1 MAIGS
6 SRRTSARWGSTE
18 TVAAFVLALS
28 GGVASGKSAVTEQ
41 LRALGA
47 VILDADQISREVVA
61 PGTPGLAAIRERFG
75 FTVLNAD
82 GTLDRRAMRE
92 HIFADAEAR
101 RALEAIV
108 HPRVRDALRSGAAA
122 VDQGIVVLAI
132 PLLVESGH
140 YDWVD
145 RTVMVDARTATQQA
159 RLMFR
164 DRVDAELALK
174 MIAAQAPR
182 SKRLAIADEVIANDD
197 TLDELH
203 QRVDAAWSSWRNLTR
218 TR

>member
-1 MAIGS
+1 
-6 SRRTSARWGSTE
+6 
-18 TVAAFVLALS
+18 VAAFVLALS
-28 GGVASGKSAVTEQ
+28 GGVASGKSAVTDR
-41 LRALGA
+41 LRELGA
-47 VILDADQISREVVA
+47 VILDADQISRAVVA
-61 PGTPGLAAIRERFG
+61 PGTSGLAAVREHFG
-75 FTVLNAD
+75 ESVLSPD
-82 GTLDRRAMRE
+82 GGLDRRAMRE
-92 HIFADAEAR
+92 RIFADADAR

-122 VDQGIVVLAI
+122 TGQGIVVLAI

-159 RLMFR
+159 RLIAR

-182 SKRLAIADEVIANDD
+182 SRRLAIADEVIANDG
-197 TLDELH
+197 TLDELR
-203 QRVDAAWSSWRNLTR
+203 QRVDSAWSNWRTLTR

>member
-1 MAIGS
+1 M
-6 SRRTSARWGSTE
+6 
-18 TVAAFVLALS
+18 AAFVLALS
-28 GGVASGKSAVTEQ
+28 GGVASGKSAVTDR
-41 LRALGA
+41 LRELGA
-47 VILDADQISREVVA
+47 VILDADQISRAVVA
-61 PGTPGLAAIRERFG
+61 PGTSGLAAVREHFG
-75 FTVLNAD
+75 ESVLSPD
-82 GTLDRRAMRE
+82 GGLDRRAMRE
-92 HIFADAEAR
+92 RIFADADAR

-122 VDQGIVVLAI
+122 TGQGIVVLAI

-159 RLMFR
+159 RLIAR

-182 SKRLAIADEVIANDD
+182 SRRLAIADEVIANDG
-197 TLDELH
+197 TLDELR
-203 QRVDAAWSSWRNLTR
+203 QRVDSAWSNWRTLTR

>member
-1 MAIGS
+1 MA
-6 SRRTSARWGSTE
+6 T
-18 TVAAFVLALS
+18 AFVVAVS
-28 GGVASGKSAVTEQ
+28 GGVASGKTAVTDR
-41 LRALGA
+41 LRELGA
-47 VILDADQISREVVA
+47 HILDADQISRDVVA
-61 PGTPGLAAIRERFG
+61 PGTPGLADVAARFG
-75 FTVLNAD
+75 RSVLQPD
-82 GTLDRRAMRE
+82 GALDRRTMRE
-92 HIFADAEAR
+92 RIFADPAAR

-108 HPRVRDALRSGAAA
+108 HPRVREALKSGADS
-122 VDQGIVVLAI
+122 VHDGIVVLAI

-159 RLMFR
+159 RLMQR

-182 SKRLAIADEVIANDD
+182 SQRLAIADEVISNDD
-197 TLDELH
+197 TRDVLH
-203 QRVDAAWSSWRNLTR
+203 RRVDAAWSNWQALTR

>member
-1 MAIGS
+1 M
-6 SRRTSARWGSTE
+6 
-18 TVAAFVLALS
+18 AAFVLALS
-28 GGVASGKSAVTEQ
+28 GGVASGKSAATDR
-41 LRALGA
+41 LRELGA
-47 VILDADQISREVVA
+47 VILDADQISRTVVA
-61 PGTPGLAAIRERFG
+61 PGTSGLAAVREHFG
-75 FTVLNAD
+75 ESVLSPD
-82 GTLDRRAMRE
+82 GGLDRRAMRE
-92 HIFADAEAR
+92 RIFADADAR

-122 VDQGIVVLAI
+122 TGQGIVVLAI

-159 RLMFR
+159 RLIAR

-182 SKRLAIADEVIANDD
+182 SRRLAIADEVIANDG
-197 TLDELH
+197 TLDELR
-203 QRVDAAWSSWRNLTR
+203 QRVDSAWSNWRTLTR

>member
-1 MAIGS
+1 M
-6 SRRTSARWGSTE
+6 
-18 TVAAFVLALS
+18 AAFVLALS
-28 GGVASGKSAVTEQ
+28 GGVASGKSAVTDR
-41 LRALGA
+41 LRMLGA
-47 VILDADQISREVVA
+47 TILDADQISRDVVA
-61 PGTPGLAAIRERFG
+61 PGTSGLATLREHFG
-75 FTVLNAD
+75 DSVLNPD

-92 HIFADAEAR
+92 RIFADADAR

-108 HPRVRDALRSGAAA
+108 HPRVRDALRFGAAA
-122 VDQGIVVLAI
+122 IKQGIVVLAI

-159 RLMFR
+159 RLMAR

-182 SKRLAIADEVIANDD
+182 SRRLAIADEVIANDG
-197 TLDELH
+197 TLNELH
-203 QRVDAAWSSWRNLTR
+203 QRVEAAWSNWLTLTR
-218 TR
+218 TH

>member
-1 MAIGS
+1 M
-6 SRRTSARWGSTE
+6 
-18 TVAAFVLALS
+18 AAFVLALS
-28 GGVASGKSAVTEQ
+28 GGVASGKSAVTDR
-41 LRALGA
+41 LRELGA
-47 VILDADQISREVVA
+47 VILDADQISRAVVA
-61 PGTPGLAAIRERFG
+61 PGTSGLAAVREHFG
-75 FTVLNAD
+75 ESVLSPD
-82 GTLDRRAMRE
+82 GGLDRRAMRE
-92 HIFADAEAR
+92 RILADADAR

-122 VDQGIVVLAI
+122 TGQGIVVLAI

-159 RLMFR
+159 RLIAR

-182 SKRLAIADEVIANDD
+182 SRRLAIADEVIANDG
-197 TLDELH
+197 TLDELR
-203 QRVDAAWSSWRNLTR
+203 QRVDSAWSNWRTLTR

>member
-1 MAIGS
+1 MA
-6 SRRTSARWGSTE
+6 AY
-18 TVAAFVLALS
+18 VLALS
-28 GGVASGKSAVTEQ
+28 GGVASGKSAVTDR
-41 LRALGA
+41 LRMLGA
-47 VILDADQISREVVA
+47 TILDADQISRDVVA
-61 PGTPGLAAIRERFG
+61 PGTSGLATLREHFG
-75 FTVLNAD
+75 DSVLNPD

-92 HIFADAEAR
+92 RIFADADAR

-108 HPRVRDALRSGAAA
+108 HPRVRDALRFGAAA
-122 VDQGIVVLAI
+122 IKQGIVVLAI

-159 RLMFR
+159 RLMAR

-182 SKRLAIADEVIANDD
+182 SRRLAIADEVIANDG
-197 TLDELH
+197 TLNELH
-203 QRVDAAWSSWRNLTR
+203 QRVEAAWSNWLTLTR
-218 TR
+218 TH

>member
-1 MAIGS
+1 M
-6 SRRTSARWGSTE
+6 
-18 TVAAFVLALS
+18 AAFVLALS
-28 GGVASGKSAVTEQ
+28 GGVASGKSAVTDR
-41 LRALGA
+41 LRTLGA
-47 VILDADQISREVVA
+47 VILDADQISRDVLA
-61 PGTPGLAAIRERFG
+61 PGTPGLATVREQFG
-75 FTVLNAD
+75 ASVLNPD

-92 HIFADAEAR
+92 RIFADASAR
-101 RALEAIV
+101 HALESIV
-108 HPRVRDALRSGAAA
+108 HPRVRDALRTGAAA
-122 VDQGIVVLAI
+122 IDHGFVVLAI

-159 RLMFR
+159 RLMAR

-182 SKRLAIADEVIANDD
+182 SRRLAIADEVIANDG
-197 TLDELH
+197 TLDELR
-203 QRVDAAWSSWRNLTR
+203 QRVDAAWSTWQSLTR

>member
-1 MAIGS
+1 MA
-6 SRRTSARWGSTE
+6 AY
-18 TVAAFVLALS
+18 VLALS
-28 GGVASGKSAVTEQ
+28 GGVASGKSAVTDR
-41 LRALGA
+41 LRMLGA
-47 VILDADQISREVVA
+47 TILDADQISRDVVA
-61 PGTPGLAAIRERFG
+61 PGTPGLATLREHFG
-75 FTVLNAD
+75 DSVLNPD

-92 HIFADAEAR
+92 RIFADADAR

-108 HPRVRDALRSGAAA
+108 HPRVRDALRIGAAA
-122 VDQGIVVLAI
+122 IKQGIVVLAI

-159 RLMFR
+159 RLMAR

-182 SKRLAIADEVIANDD
+182 SRRLAIADEVIANDG
-197 TLDELH
+197 TLNELH
-203 QRVDAAWSSWRNLTR
+203 QRVEAAWSNWLTLTR
-218 TR
+218 TH

>member
-1 MAIGS
+1 M
-6 SRRTSARWGSTE
+6 T
-18 TVAAFVLALS
+18 AFVLALS
-28 GGVASGKSAVTEQ
+28 GGVASGKSAVTER

-61 PGTPGLAAIRERFG
+61 LGTTGLAAIREHFG

-92 HIFADAEAR
+92 CIFADAAAR
-101 RALEAIV
+101 HALEAIV

-122 VDQGIVVLAI
+122 VERGIVVLAI

-145 RTVMVDARTATQQA
+145 RTVMVDTHTATQQA
-159 RLMFR
+159 RLMAR
-164 DRVDAELALK
+164 DRVDAELALN

-182 SKRLAIADEVIANDD
+182 SKRLAIADEVIANDG

-203 QRVDAAWSSWRNLTR
+203 QRVDAAWSNWRSLTR

>member
-1 MAIGS
+1 M
-6 SRRTSARWGSTE
+6 
-18 TVAAFVLALS
+18 AAFVLALS
-28 GGVASGKSAVTEQ
+28 GGVASGKSAATDR
-41 LRALGA
+41 LRELGA
-47 VILDADQISREVVA
+47 VILDADQISRAVVA
-61 PGTPGLAAIRERFG
+61 PGTSGLAAVREHFG
-75 FTVLNAD
+75 ESVLSPD
-82 GTLDRRAMRE
+82 GGLDRRAMRE
-92 HIFADAEAR
+92 RIFADADAR

-122 VDQGIVVLAI
+122 IGQGIVVLAI

-159 RLMFR
+159 RLIAR

-182 SKRLAIADEVIANDD
+182 SRRLAIADEVIANDG
-197 TLDELH
+197 TLDELR
-203 QRVDAAWSSWRNLTR
+203 QRVDSAWSNWRTLTR

>member
-1 MAIGS
+1 MA
-6 SRRTSARWGSTE
+6 AY
-18 TVAAFVLALS
+18 VLALS
-28 GGVASGKSAVTEQ
+28 GGVASGKSAVTDR
-41 LRALGA
+41 LRMLGA
-47 VILDADQISREVVA
+47 TILDADQISRDVVA
-61 PGTPGLAAIRERFG
+61 PGTPGLATLREHFG
-75 FTVLNAD
+75 DSVLNPD

-92 HIFADAEAR
+92 RIFADADAR

-108 HPRVRDALRSGAAA
+108 HPRVRDALRFGAAA
-122 VDQGIVVLAI
+122 IKQGIVVLAI

-159 RLMFR
+159 RLMAR

-182 SKRLAIADEVIANDD
+182 SRRLAIADEVIANDG
-197 TLDELH
+197 TLNELH
-203 QRVDAAWSSWRNLTR
+203 QRVEAAWSNWLTLTR
-218 TR
+218 TH

>member
-1 MAIGS
+1 M
-6 SRRTSARWGSTE
+6 
-18 TVAAFVLALS
+18 AAFVLALS
-28 GGVASGKSAVTEQ
+28 GGVASGKSAATDR
-41 LRALGA
+41 LRELGA
-47 VILDADQISREVVA
+47 VILDADQISRAVVA
-61 PGTPGLAAIRERFG
+61 PGTSGLAAVREHFG
-75 FTVLNAD
+75 ESVLSPD
-82 GTLDRRAMRE
+82 GGLDRRAMRE
-92 HIFADAEAR
+92 RIFADADAR

-122 VDQGIVVLAI
+122 TGQGIVVLAI

-159 RLMFR
+159 RLIAR

-182 SKRLAIADEVIANDD
+182 SRRLAIADEVIANDG
-197 TLDELH
+197 TLDELR
-203 QRVDAAWSSWRNLTR
+203 QRVDSAWSNWRTLTR